1 VVIVSDTTPINYLVL
16 IEHIDIL
23 PSLFGQILIPEKVF
37 EELQRDETPETVRAW
52 LESNP
57 VWLAVRAVIIP
68 DDPTLEGINDGEKEA
83 ILLAEEL
90 NADAILMD
98 DKDGRK
104 AAHNRGLVTI
114 GTLGILDK
122 AAERGLINLEDAIN
136 KLRETN
142 FREPKEIVEAMLE
155 EDAKRHR

>member
-1 VVIVSDTTPINYLVL
+1 
-16 IEHIDIL
+16 
-23 PSLFGQILIPEKVF
+23 
-37 EELQRDETPETVRAW
+37 
-52 LESNP
+52 
-57 VWLAVRAVIIP
+57 
-68 DDPTLEGINDGEKEA
+68 
-83 ILLAEEL
+83 
-90 NADAILMD
+90 MD